1 MTSTVVALYKILE
14 ASCSKYFSSSI
25 EAAPSYASEFIALY
39 RILIMEDLY
48 FFKFMGVGMF
58 NEFLNRFWTRFTLLK
73 EIKESIFLW

>member
-25 EAAPSYASEFIALY
+25 EATPYASEFIALY

-48 FFKFMGVGMF
+48 FFKFMAVGMF
-58 NEFLNRFWTRFTLLK
+58 NEFLKRF
-73 EIKESIFLW
+73 